1 MSFGLRNAPATFQQ
15 VTSTVLKDLLGK
27 CAVVYAD
34 DILVFSPNL
43 KTHMEDLQ
51 KVFDRLNQAGLT
63 LKPSKCHI
71 AVQEVKYLGHII
83 SPTGILPNPAKVQL
97 IQQYPQPRN
106 VKEVRRF
113 LGMTQYY
120 RRFQKDYA
128 NIARPLQNLTKNNV
142 VFEWTDKCQQA
153 FQKLVKN
160 LTTAPVLAFPDC
172 NKPFTLCC
180 DASDVALG
188 YVLSQT
194 DDMNRENVIEYA
206 GRALRKAE
214 LNYTVSEKES
224 LAVIEGFGKYHTYL
238 YGNHTTVITDHQ
250 ALEHVFKNPKITGR
264 IARWSILLQNYD
276 FTVKYKKGKFN
287 ANADAISR
295 LENLP
300 PPDNDNPNDITLR
313 HVDLFT
319 INPDPQDVID
329 REDSFREYTL
339 NDSIEPDIPSVMP
352 VYDID
357 IVTAQKNA
365 LKLDQFTNSF
375 NEVIFQNTPI

>member
-1 MSFGLRNAPATFQQ
+1 M
-15 VTSTVLKDLLGK
+15 
-27 CAVVYAD
+27 
-34 DILVFSPNL
+34 
-43 KTHMEDLQ
+43 
-51 KVFDRLNQAGLT
+51 
-63 LKPSKCHI
+63 
-71 AVQEVKYLGHII
+71 
-83 SPTGILPNPAKVQL
+83 
-97 IQQYPQPRN
+97 
-106 VKEVRRF
+106 
-113 LGMTQYY
+113 
-120 RRFQKDYA
+120 
-128 NIARPLQNLTKNNV
+128 
-142 VFEWTDKCQQA
+142 
-153 FQKLVKN
+153 
-160 LTTAPVLAFPDC
+160 LAFPDC

-287 ANADAISR
+287 ANNDAISW

-329 REDSFREYTL
+329 REDSFREHTL

-357 IVTAQKNA
+357 IVTAQNNA

-375 NEVIFQNTPI
+375 IEVIFQNTPI